1 MYPWKQDFKF
11 VIYLNISMNISPQ
24 GIENLLFTIRY
35 IVIGTLLLKQ
45 LTLIT
50 KMKKKLLAS
59 LVIYIKKQNKYKFM

>member
-11 VIYLNISMNISPQ
+11 VIYPNISMNISPQ